1 LKILNSKLIAKS
13 VLGLILPQGGGAVVE
28 GGAGEFSQVGYLPLQ
43 KYSCKGSIM
52 IGQTIL
58 TLKYDLEVVF
68 TIFEKRW
75 KDMSQD

>member
-1 LKILNSKLIAKS
+1 
-13 VLGLILPQGGGAVVE
+13 
-28 GGAGEFSQVGYLPLQ
+28 
-43 KYSCKGSIM
+43 M